1 MDTNDDISDDPSSGD
16 SNGEGNSDTNGIL
29 RKGPWRWSAEEDAIL
44 LDYIAKHGEGNWN
57 ACQRFSGLSRCGKS
71 CRLRWV
77 NQLRPNLKKG
87 DFTPEEERVVI
98 ELHAKLG
105 NKWSRMAAKLLGRT
119 DNEIKNFWNTR
130 VKRFERNGEPV
141 YPPDVCIEIQSESQ
155 QSPNSGSVS
164 NNLASP
170 HSFIE
175 TINTELPE
183 FKIECHPDSG
193 LYGSYTDPN
202 SFYNIT
208 IRSSLPRGR
217 GRGPSHTFSCMSSSM
232 HPQGLGPYGSF
243 SNMSRFQSLSPS
255 KGLNPSGNL
264 SHMSPSM
271 RSHDQLQE
279 FDRIPHGLK
288 DTASSLFIGH
298 TNFDDSELQQQHQ
311 SNQLPPLPGI
321 CFRTDEPP
329 LCISPD
335 SHTLINGNGNPSTS
349 NLAYFGS
356 ARSMGLPSLQMS
368 VINSSFGAA
377 PPSLCPF
384 VQPSEVRPD
393 QIQCTQLNRL
403 GASMVENCYQTDP
416 KEKTTGYFNGSF
428 DFPLCDWEK
437 EIPPICPS
445 DPYFFGGLAPLPEY
459 PADEPQ
465 PNDDMLGPHI
475 KTSDAEH
482 STIQNNNKDLYQFEP
497 SEPNFSISELE
508 TVGPIAA
515 MSPSDPNSFSHLP
528 GYFADEQQPTNVM
541 FGIHV
546 STSDA
551 NLHQL
556 DSNMWINED
565 MLIPDCELRNM
576 LA

>member
-1 MDTNDDISDDPSSGD
+1 MMTSNPSSGD
-16 SNGEGNSDTNGIL
+16 SNGEGNSATNGIL
-29 RKGPWRWSAEEDAIL
+29 RKGPWSAEEDAIL
-44 LDYIAKHGEGNWN
+44 LDYMAKHGEGNWN

-105 NKWSRMAAKLLGRT
+105 NKWSRMAAKLPGRT

-183 FKIECHPDSG
+183 FKIECHPDPG
-193 LYGSYTDPN
+193 LYGSCTDPN

-208 IRSSLPRGR
+208 IRNSLPRGR
-217 GRGPSHTFSCMSSSM
+217 GPSHSFSCMSSSM

-243 SNMSRFQSLSPS
+243 TNMSCLQGLSPTISS
-255 KGLNPSGNL
+255 KGLNPSRNL

-279 FDRIPHGLK
+279 SDRIPHGLK
-288 DTASSLFIGH
+288 DTANSLFIGH
-298 TNFDDSELQQQHQ
+298 ANFDASELQQQHP

-329 LCISPD
+329 LCIKPD
-335 SHTLINGNGNPSTS
+335 SHTLINGNCNYPSTT
-349 NLAYFGS
+349 LAYFGS
-356 ARSMGLPSLQMS
+356 ARSMGLPSLQRS
-368 VINSSFGAA
+368 VINYSFGAA
-377 PPSLCPF
+377 PLSLCPF
-384 VQPSEVRPD
+384 VQPPEVRSD
-393 QIQCTQLNRL
+393 QFQCTQLNKL
-403 GASMVENCYQTDP
+403 DASLVENCYQTDP

-428 DFPLCDWEK
+428 DFPLSDWEK
-437 EIPPICPS
+437 EFPPICPC
-445 DPYFFGGLAPLPEY
+445 DPYYFDGLAPLPEY
-459 PADEPQ
+459 PVDEPQ

-475 KTSDAEH
+475 KTSDADTIQH

-497 SEPNFSISELE
+497 LGPDFSISELE
-508 TVGPIAA
+508 TVAPIAP
-515 MSPSDPNSFSHLP
+515 MSPSEPNSFSHLDLLP
-528 GYFADEQQPTNVM
+528 GYFADEQQPTDAM
-541 FGIHV
+541 FSKCH
-546 STSDA
+546 
-551 NLHQL
+551 
-556 DSNMWINED
+556 
-565 MLIPDCELRNM
+565 
-576 LA
+576 